1 MYSTDYEH
9 SITLWPDS
17 QEFIPKLTA
26 GMDEPLK
33 HKLLAGNAMR
43 VFNLS

>member
-9 SITLWPDS
+9 SITLWPKS

-26 GMDEPLK
+26 GMDSETK
-33 HKLLAGNAMR
+33 HKLLAGNAVR
-43 VFNLS
+43 IFNLG